1 MEFTRTENDIH
12 ISDRMADI
20 AEDETTF
27 YSNAEGYWKDI
38 PPTVDGMLGGYG
50 SISSIDISGSKAF
63 LQKFIGVRKNVIDIF
78 DWQLHLAYVMWRFKT
93 HLIRK
98 NIHEYILF
106 IHISQGCFKIFQD
119 QDLIFAWFPSD

>member
-1 MEFTRTENDIH
+1 MYSAHLPNVGGGEWHQTLRSENDIF
-12 ISDRMADI
+12 ICDRMGDI

-63 LQKFIGVRKNVIDIF
+63 LLKLIGVR
-78 DWQLHLAYVMWRFKT
+78 VMTFLT
-93 HLIRK
+93 E
-98 NIHEYILF
+98 NCILP
-106 IHISQGCFKIFQD
+106 
-119 QDLIFAWFPSD
+119 L